1 MIETDVHR
9 LVHHHSIR
17 GLVLGPRFPR
27 LWALDFKKMLGK
39 KNVGTSLGGE
49 TVSVLTGGLGLPQ
62 GC

>member
-1 MIETDVHR
+1 MSTCSFIIVQSEVWSSA
-9 LVHHHSIR
+9 LVSLGFGPSILR
-17 GLVLGPRFPR
+17 KC
-27 LWALDFKKMLGK
+27 WKK